1 MIKKQEL
8 KDKLETANNLV
19 DRFSGLYKDQKTIP
33 TKITKQFLKN
43 LKSKINE

>member
-8 KDKLETANNLV
+8 KDKLEVINNIV
-19 DRFSGLYKDQKTIP
+19 ERFSRLYKNQKTIP
-33 TKITKQFLKN
+33 TKTTKQFLKN

>member
-8 KDKLETANNLV
+8 KDKLEAINNIV
-19 DRFSGLYKDQKTIP
+19 DRFSILYKNQKTIP

>member
-19 DRFSGLYKDQKTIP
+19 ERFSGLYKNQKTIP
-33 TKITKQFLKN
+33 TKLLSNF
-43 LKSKINE
+43 